1 MQLCSAGHPHPSFAL
16 REPRGT
22 IPPVWSQEP
31 EPVRGEG
38 WPARGWRQETARRQG
53 AIRRRLSGWPLPSP
67 TGSRKPNSSIR
78 WRADAGRAIRAEAG
92 ARTMSV
98 GLLPWAYPVR
108 TLPLPPRGWGAP
120 LPSGGPSHWDR
131 PRTGVSILGAPW
143 SRN

>member
-22 IPPVWSQEP
+22 SPPVWSQKP

-78 WRADAGRAIRAEAG
+78 WRAGAGRAGRGEAG
-92 ARTMSV
+92 SRTMSV

-131 PRTGVSILGAPW
+131 PRTGVSILGAPL
-143 SRN
+143 SKN